1 MGVRAFLSKT
11 LGFFAKSAAK
21 CVHTDSLGNSYYSQ
35 FVGGKERRWVVYK
48 SNADP
53 STIPAGCHIWLH
65 YSGDEILPESSKKVR
80 TPNLT
85 GTSRAYHPHKQFTS
99 ERS

>member
-11 LGFFAKSAAK
+11 LRFFTKSAAK

-35 FVGGKERRWVVYK
+35 FVGGKEHRWVVYK
-48 SNADP
+48 GKADP
-53 STIPAGCHIWLH
+53 SMIPAGCHIWLH
-65 YSGDEILPESSKKVR
+65 YSGDEILPESGKSVR
-80 TPNLT
+80 MSNLT
-85 GTSRAYHPHKQFTS
+85 GTSRAYHPRKRFTS